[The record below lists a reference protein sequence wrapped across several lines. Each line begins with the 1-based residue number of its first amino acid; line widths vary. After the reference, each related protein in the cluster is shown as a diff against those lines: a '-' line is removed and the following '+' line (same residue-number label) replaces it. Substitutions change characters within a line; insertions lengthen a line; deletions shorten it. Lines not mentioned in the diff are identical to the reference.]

1 MTIVE
6 TTQNI
11 PQGWYP
17 EPTHGVGQRYWDGS
31 SWTDHVFVSGQQYTS
46 PLETKP
52 KKKIYWGNLLR
63 FRTWWFSLAS
73 SFVIVFLANLINLP
87 SSSWTAIFFLSFV
100 GISWYWMHQ
109 QMSCNEC
116 GTILRVT
123 RISGAQKVCHK
134 CGAHTD

>member
-17 EPTHGVGQRYWDGS
+17 EPTHGVGQRYWDGDQ
-31 SWTDHVFVSGQQYTS
+31 WTEHVFVSGQQYTS
-46 PLETKP
+46 PVAGEKT
-52 KKKIYWGNLLR
+52 KKKIYWGNLFR
-63 FRTWWFSLAS
+63 VRTWWFSLSTAVIATMIAAGAGAS
-73 SFVIVFLANLINLP
+73 GIANAVFLI
-87 SSSWTAIFFLSFV
+87 TFF
-100 GISWYWMHQ
+100 GIAGFWLTR
-109 QMSCNEC
+109 QMACNEC

-134 CGAHTD
+134 CGARTD